1 MTQTLTVTYFDGR
14 HPLGAPATLL
24 WGGREATL
32 VNARVMERY
41 ALKALRVSPR
51 VGTADRFIAL
61 PDGGQLQCA
70 DGSLLDAL
78 PQESR
83 SEGAVAWLERKWGV
97 ALVALVALIG
107 GLAALYA
114 YGLPVLAD
122 SVAERVPID
131 YEVRLGNHALQW
143 LDDNK
148 LMQPSKLDANK
159 QAALREGFARLGH
172 GLPQAAHLQ
181 LAFRAAP
188 GIGPN
193 ALALPGGT
201 IVLTDELVALSQ
213 TPDEVLAV
221 LAHEIGHVERRHA
234 LRQLL
239 QGSATAAI
247 AATLAGDAA
256 TMSTAVA
263 GFPVLLAQTKYSRDF
278 ETEADDY
285 GFRLMKAKGISPN
298 AFADIMGRMASGG
311 GSCGEGEAQTEAEPS
326 SGFLSTH
333 PVTEER
339 IARARAAAK

>member
-32 VNARVMERY
+32 VNASVMMRY

-70 DGSLLDAL
+70 DGPLLDAL

-107 GLAALYA
+107 GLAALYQ

-159 QAALREGFARLGH
+159 QAVLREGFARLGH

-201 IVLTDELVALSQ
+201 IVLTDELVELSR

-221 LAHEIGHVERRHA
+221 LAHEIGHVERRH
-234 LRQLL
+234 
-239 QGSATAAI
+239 
-247 AATLAGDAA
+247 AGDAA

-298 AFADIMGRMASGG
+298 AFADIMGRMASAGA
-311 GSCGEGEAQTEAEPS
+311 SCGEGESETEPS

>member
-14 HPLGAPATLL
+14 HPVGEPATLL

-32 VNARVMERY
+32 INASVIERF
-41 ALKALRVSPR
+41 ALEKLRVSPR
-51 VGTADRFIAL
+51 VGSADRFIAL

-70 DGSLLDAL
+70 DAPLLDAL

-83 SEGAVAWLERKWGV
+83 SEGAVAWLERQWGV
-97 ALVALVALIG
+97 AILALAALIA
-107 GLAALYA
+107 GLAALYN

-122 SVAERVPID
+122 SVAARVPID

-148 LMQPSKLDANK
+148 LMQPSKLEAKK
-159 QAALREGFARLGH
+159 QAVLREGFDRLRQ
-172 GLPQAAHLQ
+172 GLPQAQHLQ

-188 GIGPN
+188 RIGPN

-201 IVLTDELVALSQ
+201 IVLTDELVLLSQ

-263 GFPVLLAQTKYSRDF
+263 GFPVLLAQAKYSRDF

-285 GFRLMKAKGISPN
+285 GFRLMKARGISPQ
-298 AFADIMGRMASGG
+298 AFADIMGRLSKKA
-311 GSCGEGEAQTEAEPS
+311 GEGKHEPA
-326 SGFLSTH
+326 FVSTH
-333 PVTEER
+333 PVTDER
-339 IARARAAAK
+339 IARARAAARQ

>member
-1 MTQTLTVTYFDGR
+1 MNGTQTLPVTHFDGR
-14 HPLGAPATLL
+14 HPLGTPATLL

-41 ALKALRVSPR
+41 ALKVLRVSPR
-51 VGTADRFIAL
+51 IGAADRFIAL

-70 DGSLLDAL
+70 DGPLLDAL

-97 ALVALVALIG
+97 ALGALVALIV
-107 GLAALYA
+107 GLAALYN

-122 SVAERVPID
+122 KVAERVPID

-143 LDDNK
+143 LDGNGFF
-148 LMQPSKLDANK
+148 QPSKLDAAK
-159 QAALREGFARLGH
+159 QTVLRDGFARLRR
-172 GLPQAAHLQ
+172 GLPQEQHMQ

-188 GIGPN
+188 RIGPN

-201 IVLTDELVALSQ
+201 IVLTDELVKLSQ
-213 TPDEVLAV
+213 SPEEVLAV
-221 LAHEIGHVERRHA
+221 LAHEIGHIERRHA
-234 LRQLL
+234 LRQLV
-239 QGSATAAI
+239 QGSITAAI

-256 TMSTAVA
+256 TMSSAVA

-278 ETEADDY
+278 ETEADDF
-285 GFRLMKAKGISPN
+285 GFGLLKANGISPN
-298 AFADIMGRMASGG
+298 AFADIMGRMSSDGR
-311 GSCGEGEAQTEAEPS
+311 SGEGEGEAEPS

-339 IARARAAAK
+339 IARARAAAR

>member
-1 MTQTLTVTYFDGR
+1 MTQTLTVTHFDGR

-24 WGGREATL
+24 WRGREATL
-32 VNARVMERY
+32 IGASVAARY
-41 ALKALRVSPR
+41 ALGTLRVSPR
-51 VGTADRFIAL
+51 VGAADRFIAL

-70 DGSLLDAL
+70 DGPLLDAL

-107 GLAALYA
+107 GLAALYQ

-122 SVAERVPID
+122 GVAERVPID
-131 YEVRLGNHALQW
+131 YEVRLGVHALQW

-159 QAALREGFARLGH
+159 QAGLREGFARLGH

-201 IVLTDELVALSQ
+201 IVLTDELVELSR

-298 AFADIMGRMASGG
+298 AFADIMGRMSSAGA
-311 GSCGEGEAQTEAEPS
+311 SCGEGESEAEPS

-339 IARARAAAK
+339 IARARAAAQ